1 MRILVLSDIHA
12 NLPAFE
18 AVLKDAAPF
27 DMIWCIG
34 DIVGYGPQPNE
45 CIELL
50 SRYDHVCV
58 AGNHDWAT
66 LGKLDIHDFNL
77 DAQKAT
83 LWTQKQLTAPAREY
97 LEQLPTRIVRDA
109 FTLVHGSP
117 REPIWEYILLTSTA
131 TTSFAFFQTPYC
143 FVGHTHTPAIFA
155 EPANDGGGPARGMT
169 VQVDEPMAL
178 GPQRLIINPGSVG
191 QPRDGDARASY
202 IILDLDEG
210 TICYR
215 RTPYSIAGA
224 QAQMRAHHMPDRL
237 VNRLAHGW

>member
-12 NLPAFE
+12 NLPALE

-27 DMIWCIG
+27 DTIWCIG
-34 DIVGYGPQPNE
+34 DVVGYGPQPSE
-45 CIELL
+45 CVELL
-50 SRYDHVCV
+50 TAHDHVCV
-58 AGNHDWAT
+58 AGNHDWAA

-83 LWTQKQLTAPAREY
+83 LWTQKQLTGPAREY
-97 LEQLPTRIVRDA
+97 LEQLPTRLELGD

-131 TTSFAFFQTPYC
+131 TTSFAWFETPYC
-143 FVGHTHTPAIFA
+143 FVGHTHTPAIFE
-155 EPANDGGGPARGMT
+155 EPANDVSGAARCLT
-169 VQVDEPMAL
+169 VQFDEPMAL
-178 GPQRLIINPGSVG
+178 GEQRLIINPGSIG

-202 IILDLDEG
+202 IILDLDERSF
-210 TICYR
+210 CYH
-215 RTPYSIAGA
+215 RTLYPVNST
-224 QAQMRAHHMPDRL
+224 QAQMRDHHMPDRL